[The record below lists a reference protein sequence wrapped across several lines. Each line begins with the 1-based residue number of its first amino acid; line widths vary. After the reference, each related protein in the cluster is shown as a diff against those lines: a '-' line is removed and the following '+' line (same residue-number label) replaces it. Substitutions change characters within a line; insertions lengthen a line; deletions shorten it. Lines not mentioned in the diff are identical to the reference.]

1 VDNSTLD
8 KKAEEL
14 TNLAAD
20 LFIVDASYIHQ
31 RQIVFSLRFRY
42 DQKKSTQLLK
52 DRLQLAGYRYTLNQA
67 DDSLL
72 VSINPERK
80 LTIPKLNIFLFLLTL
95 ASVYFIPVF
104 YFNLNAPTLSAAFR
118 ATLDDLGRGRGLEFT
133 AALIS
138 ILLIHEMGHFWA
150 SRRRGIV
157 TSWPYF
163 IPAPN
168 FIGTFGAVIKS
179 KSPFWNRR
187 DLIEVGA
194 AGPIAGWVVA
204 LGWLVYGLTSSQFTM
219 LGDANAAGWC
229 FPTLQGQSMLV
240 KLLAPSVM
248 GPQPLGSFF
257 LFSEAAFAG
266 WVGLLVTALNMLPI
280 GQFDGGHVVYG
291 LVGRR
296 QKMLGRLA
304 LGVLIVL
311 GFQSPTWWV
320 FAVLGFV
327 MGVGHPPTLNDRA
340 PVSGSAQLLG
350 WIALVILLLS
360 FTPVPFQ

>member
-1 VDNSTLD
+1 MDNATLE
-8 KKAEEL
+8 KKADEL
-14 TNLAAD
+14 TTLVAD
-20 LFIVDASYIHQ
+20 LFVVDAYYLHQ
-31 RQIVFSLRFRY
+31 RQVVFSLRYRF
-42 DQKKSTQLLK
+42 DPNKSVPLLK
-52 DRLQLAGYRYTLNQA
+52 DRLQLAGYKFTLNQT

-72 VSINPERK
+72 LSVNPERK
-80 LTIPKLNIFLFLLTL
+80 LVIPKLNLVLFFITL

-104 YFNLNAPTLSAAFR
+104 YFNWNTPSLSATLS
-118 ATLDDLGRGRGLEFT
+118 ATLDDLGRGRGLMFT

-138 ILLIHEMGHFWA
+138 ILLVHEMGHFWA

-194 AGPIAGWVVA
+194 TGPIAGWVVA
-204 LGWLVYGLTSSQFTM
+204 LGWLIYGLSTSFVLPAELVGFSGMPFSLSGESLLTQA
-219 LGDANAAGWC
+219 LVPILIGPAPPNA
-229 FPTLQGQSMLV
+229 FYV
-240 KLLAPSVM
+240 
-248 GPQPLGSFF
+248 
-257 LFSEAAFAG
+257 FSEAAFAG

-280 GQFDGGHVVYG
+280 GQLDGGHVIYG
-291 LVGRR
+291 LAGRR
-296 QKMLGRLA
+296 QRLFGWVA
-304 LGVLIVL
+304 LGVLVVL

-320 FAVLGFV
+320 FAALGFA
-327 MGVGHPPTLNDRA
+327 MGIGHPPTLNDRA
-340 PVSGSAQLLG
+340 PVSGPAQLLG
-350 WIALVILLLS
+350 WIALAILALS

>member
-1 VDNSTLD
+1 MDNATLER
-8 KKAEEL
+8 KAEEL

-20 LFIVDASYIHQ
+20 LFIVDAYYLHQ
-31 RQIVFSLRFRY
+31 RQVVFSLRYRF
-42 DQKKSTQLLK
+42 DPNKSVQLLK
-52 DRLQLAGYRYTLNQA
+52 DRLQLAGYKFTLNQT

-72 VSINPERK
+72 VSVNPERK
-80 LTIPKLNIFLFLLTL
+80 LVIPKLNLLLFFLTL
-95 ASVYFIPVF
+95 ASVYFVPVF

-118 ATLDDLGRGRGLEFT
+118 ATLDDLGRGRGLMFT

-138 ILLIHEMGHFWA
+138 ILLVHEMGHFWA

-168 FIGTFGAVIKS
+168 FIGTFGAVIRS

-194 AGPIAGWVVA
+194 TGPIAGWVVA
-204 LGWLVYGLTSSQFTM
+204 LGWLIYGLNHSLVLAGELATFSGMAFTLNGESLLTQALVPM
-219 LGDANAAGWC
+219 LIG
-229 FPTLQGQSMLV
+229 P
-240 KLLAPSVM
+240 APPGTFYV
-248 GPQPLGSFF
+248 
-257 LFSEAAFAG
+257 FSEAAFAG

-280 GQFDGGHVVYG
+280 GQLDGGHVIYG
-291 LVGRR
+291 LAGRR
-296 QKMLGRLA
+296 QHLFGWLA

-320 FAVLGFV
+320 FAALGFA
-327 MGVGHPPTLNDRA
+327 MGIGHPPTLNDRA
-340 PVSGSAQLLG
+340 PVSGRAQLLG

>member
-1 VDNSTLD
+1 VDIATLE

-20 LFIVDASYIHQ
+20 LFVVDASYIHQ
-31 RQIVFSLRFRY
+31 RQIVFSLRFRF
-42 DQKKSTQLLK
+42 DQKQSTQLLK
-52 DRLQLAGYRYTLNQA
+52 DRLQLAGYRFTLNQA

-80 LTIPKLNIFLFLLTL
+80 LTIPKLNLFLFLLTL
-95 ASVYFIPVF
+95 ASVYFVPVF

-118 ATLDDLGRGRGLEFT
+118 ATLNDLGRGRGLEFT
-133 AALIS
+133 AALMS
-138 ILLIHEMGHFWA
+138 ILLVHEMGHFWA

-168 FIGTFGAVIKS
+168 FIGTFGAVIRS

-194 AGPIAGWVVA
+194 TGPIAGWLVA
-204 LGWLVYGLTSSQFTM
+204 LGWLVYGLSHSLILT
-219 LGDANAAGWC
+219 GDQTAFSGMAFSLDGESLLTRA
-229 FPTLQGQSMLV
+229 LV
-240 KLLAPSVM
+240 PALV
-248 GPQPLGSFF
+248 GPASPGSFYI
-257 LFSEAAFAG
+257 FSEAAFAG

-280 GQFDGGHVVYG
+280 GQFDGGHVVFG

-296 QKMLGRLA
+296 QKVFGWLA
-304 LGVLIVL
+304 LGVLVVL

-320 FAVLGFV
+320 FAVLGFI

-340 PVSGSAQLLG
+340 PISGSAQLLG

>member
-1 VDNSTLD
+1 VDNATLE

-20 LFIVDASYIHQ
+20 LFIVDAYYLHQ
-31 RQIVFSLRFRY
+31 RQVVISLRFRF
-42 DQKKSTQLLK
+42 DPTKSTQLLK
-52 DRLQLAGYRYTLNQA
+52 DRLHLAGYRYTLNQA
-67 DDSLL
+67 GDSLL

-80 LTIPKLNIFLFLLTL
+80 LTIPKLNLFLFLLTL
-95 ASVYFIPVF
+95 GSVYFIPVF
-104 YFNLNAPTLSAAFR
+104 YFNLNAPTLSAAFH
-118 ATLDDLGRGRGLEFT
+118 ATLHDLSRGRGLEFT

-138 ILLIHEMGHFWA
+138 ILLVHEMGHFWA
-150 SRRRGIV
+150 SRHRGIV

-168 FIGTFGAVIKS
+168 FIGTFGAVIRS

-204 LGWLVYGLTSSQFTM
+204 LGWLVYGLTHSFILSGEQ
-219 LGDANAAGWC
+219 AAFSGMA
-229 FPTLQGQSMLV
+229 FSLNGESLLTQALV
-240 KLLAPSVM
+240 PILIGPAPPGTFYV
-248 GPQPLGSFF
+248 
-257 LFSEAAFAG
+257 FSEAAFAG

-280 GQFDGGHVVYG
+280 GQFDGGHVIYG
-291 LVGRR
+291 LAGRR
-296 QKMLGRLA
+296 QKMFGWLA
-304 LGVLIVL
+304 LGVLLVL

-320 FAVLGFV
+320 FAALGFV

-340 PVSGSAQLLG
+340 PVSGHAQLLG
-350 WIALVILLLS
+350 WIALAILLVS